1 MQKAPF
7 WHAKWP
13 ISEAEM
19 AHFAPQNG
27 LNRMTKWAISERGIN
42 LSGLCHGVY
51 QRAIC
56 PEPVS
61 DIPDLTSIYISFAK
75 IFCQNLVKK
84 NCKYVALVFAEN
96 VNTMWKKE
104 DGKNVPFLL

>member
-1 MQKAPF
+1 
-7 WHAKWP
+7 
-13 ISEAEM
+13 
-19 AHFAPQNG
+19 
-27 LNRMTKWAISERGIN
+27 MTKWAISERGIN
-42 LSGLCHGVY
+42 LFGLCYGVY

-56 PEPVS
+56 PEPAS
-61 DIPDLTSIYISFAK
+61 DMPDLIFIHISFAK